1 MKKFLA
7 PFLYLCMACLL
18 ATGPAGAQTATG
30 TITGS
35 ISDPSGAAI
44 AGAKV
49 QITNTGTNARAE
61 VTTNSEGTY
70 TALLLPVGSYNV
82 RVVATGFK
90 TFELDGIQLQV
101 QQQAQVNASLQ
112 VGSMT
117 ESVVVQGD
125 ASVVETTTSSI
136 GRVVDNKRILEL
148 PLNTRNVYTLVNL
161 TPGVTGSIG
170 NAHNGV
176 SFSVNGSRTGTFDVL
191 VDGSS
196 AAFPTVNGFAGLSV
210 FPSVDAVAE
219 FKMQAQNYSAE
230 FGRSMTAV
238 LNVVYKS
245 GTNSFHG
252 SGYEFLR
259 NSVLDANN
267 FFANQRGVPLASF
280 KRNQFGGMVSG
291 PVIKNRTFFMG
302 AYEGL
307 RERSFSDR
315 LTTVPTDRER
325 TGDFSQTRASA
336 TQVIGVYDPNTLRP
350 NPNGTGSI
358 RDQFPGNMIPASR
371 FDAVARNVTNYFPR
385 ANQPGD
391 PGTGR
396 NNFYNSG
403 AAAINTDNA
412 DIRIDHNLTDQQ
424 RLFGRF
430 SYRKSFNGPP
440 QLFPGELGVA
450 EGRINNNDFGRNVV
464 VDYTN
469 SLSPSMVL
477 NLRTSFARNRFLYDN
492 QGLDFVPSS
501 LGLPKAL
508 DTAVDRFMFPRFAVS
523 TQTALGG
530 GDHRQSGF
538 NNYGL
543 SGSLSKVAG
552 KHSLK
557 YGYEGR
563 MLRINVWEARAA
575 GTFNFGANMTQGPNP
590 LSASS
595 TAGWGYASFLLGT
608 GTDGNFYQ
616 NWKNVAAQS
625 FYHAFYVQDDW
636 RVTRKLTLNLGLRY
650 DFDMPRTERYNRMS
664 WFDPDLT
671 SPLAAKV
678 PAFPNLKGGLRFV
691 GVDGNSRSQYTGDY
705 NNLAPRLGFAYQ
717 LNEKTVVRGG
727 FAQLFGPSTLA
738 AQGTV
743 GPYGFRVETPWV
755 ASLDNVTP
763 LNLLSNPFPA
773 GFQPVPGSSL
783 GALTAIGS
791 NLDAPLSNTNTPYTL
806 QYNFTVQ
813 RELPGAILLEVA
825 YVGNRGRQL
834 SRGGEG
840 GYTLNQV
847 NPQYLSL
854 GTQLNQLVANPFFG
868 QGGSGVVANAQV
880 SRAQLLRPYPQFG
893 AIYPLFSQGAT
904 SDYNS
909 LQVTFSKRLSK
920 GILFEGSYVWSKT
933 LDEGTSYQDS
943 YNTRGNRAI
952 SSVHVPQRLV
962 FSGVYELPFGRGRHF
977 GNGMSRWLDLAAGGW
992 QVNGI
997 WTVQSGA
1004 LLGIS
1009 ATNQAGLFT
1018 EAIRANTN
1026 GVSAAQSGDA
1036 HQRLDRWFDT
1046 STFSQPAPF
1055 TLGNLGPLVNG
1066 LRGHHINNLDASIF
1080 KQFAITEKFRLQFR
1094 AEAFNALNRVRF
1106 GNPNTTVT
1114 AGANFGRV
1122 TTQSNDPRQMQFGLK
1137 LIW

>member
-1 MKKFLA
+1 MRILA
-7 PFLYLCMACLL
+7 TLL
-18 ATGPAGAQTATG
+18 ALFSLSAYTQTATG

-35 ISDPSGAAI
+35 ITDSTGAAV
-44 AGAKV
+44 ANAKV
-49 QITNTGTNARAE
+49 LITNTGTNARVE
-61 VTTNSEGTY
+61 TTTNHEGNY
-70 TALLLPVGSYNV
+70 TAPLLPPGAYSINV
-82 RVVATGFK
+82 TASGFK
-90 TFELDGIQLQV
+90 ATDQAGIILQV
-101 QQQAQVNASLQ
+101 QQQARVNITLQ
-112 VGSMT
+112 VGSMA
-117 ESVVVQGD
+117 ESITIQGD
-125 ASVVETTTSSI
+125 AAVVEATTSSI
-136 GRVVDNKRILEL
+136 GKVVDNKRILEL
-148 PLNTRNVYTLVNL
+148 PLNTRNVYSLVNL

-176 SFSVNGSRTGTFDVL
+176 SYSVNGARGGTFDVL

-219 FKMQAQNYSAE
+219 FKMQAQNFSAE
-230 FGRSMTAV
+230 FGRSITSV
-238 LNVVYKS
+238 LNLVYKS
-245 GTNSFHG
+245 GSNTFHG
-252 SGYEFLR
+252 SAYEFLR

-267 FFANQRGVPLASF
+267 FYANQRGVSLASF

-291 PVIKNRTFFMG
+291 PIIRNKTFFMG

-315 LTTVPTDRER
+315 VTTVPTGRER
-325 TGDFSQTRASA
+325 AGDFSQTRATA
-336 TQVIGVYDPNTLRP
+336 TQVITMFDPNTTRP
-350 NPNGTGSI
+350 NPSGSGSI
-358 RDQFPGNMIPASR
+358 RDAFPGNIIPAAR
-371 FDAVARNVTNYFPR
+371 FDAVARNVTNYFPS
-385 ANQPGD
+385 ANAAGD
-391 PGTGR
+391 SIGR

-412 DIRIDHNLTDQQ
+412 DIRIDHNINDKK

-440 QLFPGELGVA
+440 QLFPGDLGIA
-450 EGRINNNDFGRNVV
+450 EGRVNNNDFGRNTV
-464 VDYTN
+464 VDYTDTI
-469 SLSPSMVL
+469 SPTTLL
-477 NLRTSFARNRFLYDN
+477 NVRLSFARNRFLFDN
-492 QGLDFVPSS
+492 QGLGFVPSS

-508 DTAVDRFMFPRFAVS
+508 DAAVDRYMFPRFGVS
-523 TQTALGG
+523 TMTALGG
-530 GDHRQSGF
+530 SDHRQSGF

-543 SGSLSKVAG
+543 AGSLTKITG
-552 KHSLK
+552 KHSIK

-575 GTFNFGANMTQGPNP
+575 GTFNFNAGMTQGPNP
-590 LSASS
+590 VTASS
-595 TAGWGYASFLLGT
+595 TAGFGFASFLLGA
-608 GTDGNFYQ
+608 GSDGNFYQ
-616 NWKNVAAQS
+616 NWKNVASQS
-625 FYHAFYVQDDW
+625 FYNAFYVQDDF

-650 DFDMPRTERYNRMS
+650 DFDTPRTERYNRMS
-664 WFDPDLT
+664 WFDPSLT

-691 GVDGNSRSQYTGDY
+691 GVDGNDRDQFDGDF
-705 NNLAPRLGFAYQ
+705 NNFAPRLGFAYQ
-717 LNEKTVVRGG
+717 WNDKTVIRGA
-727 FAQLFGPSTLA
+727 FAQLFGPSTLS

-755 ASLDNVTP
+755 ASLDGITP
-763 LNLLSNPFPA
+763 LNRLANPFPQ

-791 NLDAPLSNTNTPYTL
+791 NLDAPLANTNTPYTL
-806 QYNFTVQ
+806 QYNLTVQ
-813 RELPGAILLEVA
+813 RELPGAVLLEVA

-840 GYTLNQV
+840 GFTLNQV

-854 GTQLNQLVANPFFG
+854 GNQLNQLVANPFYG
-868 QGGSGVVANAQV
+868 LGGGVVANPQV

-909 LQVTFSKRLSK
+909 LQLTFSKRYAK
-920 GILFEGSYVWSKT
+920 GIVFEGSYVWSKT
-933 LDEGTSYQDS
+933 MDQGTSYQDS
-943 YNTRGNRAI
+943 YNALGSRAV

-962 FSGVYELPFGRGRHF
+962 FSGVYELPFGKNLGRPL
-977 GNGMSRWLDLAAGGW
+977 RVVAAGW
-992 QVNGI
+992 QLNGI
-997 WTVQSGA
+997 WTAQSGSI
-1004 LLGIS
+1004 LGIS
-1009 ATNQAGLFT
+1009 ATNSAGIFT
-1018 EAIRANTN
+1018 EAIRANSN
-1026 GVSAAQSGDA
+1026 GQNPAQSGDA
-1036 HQRLDRWFDT
+1036 HNRLDRWFDT
-1046 STFSQPAPF
+1046 SVFSQPAAF
-1055 TLGNLGPLVNG
+1055 TLGNVSPLIAN
-1066 LRGHHINNLDASIF
+1066 LHGHHINNLDASIF
-1080 KQFAITEKFRLQFR
+1080 KVFTLTEKFRLQFR

-1114 AGANFGRV
+1114 AGANFGKI

>member
-1 MKKFLA
+1 MRNLIWAVACAALGLA
-7 PFLYLCMACLL
+7 AW
-18 ATGPAGAQTATG
+18 GQTSTG

-35 ISDPSGAAI
+35 ITDTSGAMI

-49 QITNTGTNARAE
+49 QIVNTGTNAKVDV
-61 VTTNSEGTY
+61 VTNLEGNY
-70 TALLLPVGSYNV
+70 TAPLLPPGAYK
-82 RVVATGFK
+82 VAVAASGFK
-90 TFELDGIQLQV
+90 GFEQAGIQLQV
-101 QQQAQVNASLQ
+101 QQQARVNIVLQ
-112 VGSMT
+112 VGAMT
-117 ESVVVQGD
+117 ESVTIRGD
-125 ASVVETTTSSI
+125 AALVEATTSSI
-136 GRVVDNKRILEL
+136 GKVVDNKRILEL
-148 PLNTRNVYTLVNL
+148 PLNTRNVYSLVNL
-161 TPGVTGSIG
+161 TPGVTGGIG
-170 NAHNGV
+170 NAHNAV
-176 SFSVNGSRTGTFDVL
+176 SYSVNGARGGTFDVL

-219 FKMQAQNYSAE
+219 FKMQAQNFSAE
-230 FGRSMTAV
+230 FGRSMTSV
-238 LNVVYKS
+238 LNLVYKS
-245 GTNSFHG
+245 GNNTYHG
-252 SGYEFLR
+252 SAYEFMR

-325 TGDFSQTRASA
+325 TGDFSQTRATA
-336 TQVIGVYDPNTLRP
+336 TALITMFDPNTTRA
-350 NPNGTGSI
+350 NPNGNGSI
-358 RDQFPGNMIPASR
+358 RDAFPGNIIPQAR
-371 FDAVARNVTNYFPR
+371 FDAVARNVIGYFPK
-385 ANQPGD
+385 ANTPGD
-391 PGTGR
+391 AIGR

-412 DIRIDHNLTDQQ
+412 DVRVDHNLSDQQ
-424 RLFGRF
+424 RIFGRF

-440 QLFPGELGVA
+440 QLFPGDLGIA
-450 EGRINNNDFGRNVV
+450 EGRVNNNDFGRNAV

-469 SLSPSMVL
+469 TL
-477 NLRTSFARNRFLYDN
+477 NPTMLLNVRMSFARNRFLFDN
-492 QGLDFVPSS
+492 QGLGFVPSS

-508 DTAVDRFMFPRFAVS
+508 DAAVDKYMFPRFGVS

-530 GDHRQSGF
+530 NDHRQSGF

-543 SGSLSKVAG
+543 AASLSKVTG

-575 GTFNFGANMTQGPNP
+575 GTFNFTAGMTQGPNP
-590 LSASS
+590 VSASS
-595 TAGWGYASFLLGT
+595 TAGFGFASFLLGA
-608 GTDGNFYQ
+608 GSDGNFYQ
-616 NWKNVAAQS
+616 NWKNVASQS

-636 RVTRKLTLNLGLRY
+636 RITRKLTLNLGVRY
-650 DFDMPRTERYNRMS
+650 DFDTPRTERYDRLS
-664 WFDPDLT
+664 WFDPSLT

-678 PAFPNLKGGLRFV
+678 SAFPNLKGGLRFV
-691 GVDGNSRSQYTGDY
+691 GVDGNGRSQFGGDW
-705 NNLAPRLGFAYQ
+705 NNVAPRLGFAYQ
-717 LNEKTVVRGG
+717 MDEKTVIRGA
-727 FAQLFGPSTLA
+727 FAQLFGPSTLS

-755 ASLDNVTP
+755 TSLDNGLTS
-763 LNLLSNPFPA
+763 LNRLANPFPG
-773 GFQPVPGSSL
+773 GFQPVPGSSQ

-791 NLDAPLSNTNTPYTL
+791 NLDAPLANTNTPYTL

-813 RELPGAILLEVA
+813 RELPGAILLEAA

-840 GYTLNQV
+840 GYTINQV
-847 NPQYLSL
+847 SPQFLSL
-854 GTQLNQLVANPFFG
+854 GNQLNQLVPNPFFG
-868 QGGSGVVANAQV
+868 QGGGVVANAQV

-904 SDYNS
+904 SDYNA
-909 LQVTFSKRLSK
+909 LQVTFSKRLAK
-920 GILFEGSYVWSKT
+920 GILFEGNYTWAKAM
-933 LDEGTSYQDS
+933 DQGTSYQDS
-943 YNTRGNRAI
+943 YNALGSRGV
-952 SSVHVPQRLV
+952 SSVHVPQRVV

-977 GNGMSRWLDLAAGGW
+977 GNGMSRWMDMFAGGW

-997 WTVQSGA
+997 WTAQSGSI
-1004 LLGIS
+1004 LGIG

-1018 EAIRANTN
+1018 EAIRANNN
-1026 GVSAAQSGDA
+1026 GKSAAQSGDA
-1036 HQRLDRWFDT
+1036 HGRLDRWFDT
-1046 STFSQPAPF
+1046 SVFSQPAAF
-1055 TLGNLGPLVNG
+1055 TLGNMSPLVAD

-1080 KQFAITEKFRLQFR
+1080 KIFSITEKIRLQFR
-1094 AEAFNALNRVRF
+1094 GEAFNSLNRVRF